1 MLLIL
6 YLCLMAS
13 LRELVFLSQQ
23 LLAIRVDQ
31 QVLVFLQAQRLVI
44 FSPLLAET
52 QVILSLVNSL
62 FSATAT
68 VKELILAKKGDLKAI
83 QTLVLA
89 FVLLTPFLVAHNLES

>member
-1 MLLIL
+1 MK
-6 YLCLMAS
+6 
-13 LRELVFLSQQ
+13 ELVFLSQQ

-44 FSPLLAET
+44 FSPLLAKT
-52 QVILSLVNSL
+52 QVILSMANSR

-89 FVLLTPFLVAHNLES
+89 FVLPTFF

>member
-44 FSPLLAET
+44 FSPLLAKT

-83 QTLVLA
+83 QILVLA
-89 FVLLTPFLVAHNLES
+89 FVLPTFF

>member
-6 YLCLMAS
+6 YLRLMAS

-23 LLAIRVDQ
+23 LLAVRVYQ

-44 FSPLLAET
+44 FSPLLAKT

-68 VKELILAKKGDLKAI
+68 VKELFLAKKGDLKAI
-83 QTLVLA
+83 QILVLA
-89 FVLLTPFLVAHNLES
+89 FVLPTFF